1 MKDLLDVHV
10 HTIASIHA
18 YSTIRE
24 SIAAAKE
31 RGLALVGISDHG
43 PALPGGTQEMY
54 FRNFKVIRNKDF
66 GIGVLMGAELNI
78 TDFGGSTDLREDT
91 MRRLDYAIASLHD
104 LCIHPGTAEENTRAL
119 IGAMK
124 NPHVN
129 IIGHPDNPQY
139 PVDFDALAK
148 AAKEHHVLLEVN
160 NSSYLSEGTRKG
172 SDKKAAELL
181 RACREQGTAVI
192 MGSDA
197 HIDLDIGNHTASRN
211 ILEQAGFPE
220 ELIINRD
227 VNAFLAFLKERRE
240 MRG

>member
-43 PALPGGTQEMY
+43 PALPGGTHEMY

-104 LCIHPGTAEENTRAL
+104 LCIHPGTAEE
-119 IGAMK
+119 
-124 NPHVN
+124 
-129 IIGHPDNPQY
+129 NPQY

-197 HIDLDIGNHTASRN
+197 HIDLDVGNHAASRN